1 MSKSN
6 LSVQSIGAALA
17 NALSTKRGQNQ
28 SNKKP
33 KRATRNKMRIRSAR
47 NSGTNAWSRSLPASY
62 ANHVRPSFRVL
73 NRSANS
79 MRVAGCDLV
88 YPLPTQV
95 LSVNADSD
103 EFLFTVIP
111 VNPAYWT
118 GTRVAQMAPA
128 YMNYRPIQ
136 LTFHYI
142 PQVAVTQPG
151 SVIFGTLWN
160 GAAPSTDIQQALNT
174 SNGGGIINCYVPAST
189 RISLGSNLQQN
200 LFTLSG
206 SINPNTSPFIF
217 TALARG
223 CVDSA
228 GHYVTPGYFM
238 VDYVYEF
245 KNAIGQTWLYD
256 RTLPQAFS
264 TTQFSLPNS
273 SIVLLDGFGAFGP
286 GTVMDVESV
295 SGSPVVYYQGTTV
308 TVPPDKWVMSFQNG
322 QSASIQALARQV
334 QELSAVP
341 NVTDSSVALYYR
353 PNGADGEPPYAAIQH
368 RDGTYIFYT
377 DAARFTGTTKPYW
390 RVGSASPILWSGQ
403 LSLTLSDGTIM
414 TINYSDSDDTHAV
427 IPDRLISL
435 PEESFPEF

>member
-1 MSKSN
+1 
-6 LSVQSIGAALA
+6 
-17 NALSTKRGQNQ
+17 
-28 SNKKP
+28 
-33 KRATRNKMRIRSAR
+33 
-47 NSGTNAWSRSLPASY
+47 
-62 ANHVRPSFRVL
+62 
-73 NRSANS
+73 

-95 LSVNADSD
+95 FSVNDDGD

-160 GAAPSTDIQQALNT
+160 GAAPTTDIQQALNT

-223 CVDSA
+223 CVDSS
-228 GHYVTPGYFM
+228 GRYVTPGYFM

-256 RTLPQAFS
+256 RTLPQAYS
-264 TTQFSLPNS
+264 STQFSLPNS
-273 SIVLLDGFGAFGP
+273 SIVLLDGFGAYGP

-295 SGSPVVYYQGTTV
+295 SGSPMVYYQGTPV
-308 TVPPDKWVMSFQNG
+308 TIPPDKWVMSFQNG
-322 QSASIQALARQV
+322 QSASLQALARQV
-334 QELSAVP
+334 RELSVAP
-341 NVTDSSVALYYR
+341 TVTESSQALYYW
-353 PNGADGEPPYAAIQH
+353 PNGTEGPNYAAIRH
-368 RDGTYIFYT
+368 EAGNYIFYT
-377 DAARFTGTTKPYW
+377 DTNAVSGTTSTFW
-390 RVGSASPILWSGQ
+390 RVGGSSPITWSGQ
-403 LSLTLSDGTIM
+403 LRLTLSDGAIM
-414 TINYSDSDDTHAV
+414 TVVYPDSDGVHAI

-435 PEESFPEF
+435 PEESFPAF